1 MLEVHGL
8 KKRYGHF
15 FAVNGIDFTVKPGE
29 VLGYLGPNGAGKS
42 TTVKIL
48 TGLLTASQGDI
59 RYCGRDVRADLTWF
73 QHRLGYVPEQAEIYS
88 HMSAW
93 EYLLLVG
100 RLRRLP
106 ESLLVKKANSLLEL
120 FHLDSFA
127 HHAISSY
134 SKGMKQKVLIIA
146 ALIHDPEVLIFDE
159 PLSGLDASMVL
170 VFRHLVRELATRGK
184 TIFFSSHGMDE
195 VEKICSRVLIIHQGS
210 IVAHDSVSNLRQ
222 LLAAPSLEDVF
233 RQLVIREDPREVAG
247 AIASVVS
254 GSA

>member
-1 MLEVHGL
+1 MLEVKGL

-15 FAVNGIDFTVKPGE
+15 LAVKDIDFSIKPGE

-48 TGLLTASQGDI
+48 TGLLPASQGEI
-59 RYCGRDVRADLTWF
+59 RYCGRDVRTDLTWF
-73 QHRLGYVPEQAEIYS
+73 QRRLGYVPEQAEIYS

-120 FHLDSFA
+120 FHLDSFT
-127 HHAISSY
+127 HHVISSY

-170 VFRHLVRELATRGK
+170 VFRHLVRELAARDK
-184 TIFFSSHGMDE
+184 IIFFSSHGMDE
-195 VEKICSRVLIIHQGS
+195 VEKICSRVLILHQGS
-210 IVAHDSVSNLRQ
+210 IVAHDSVSKLRQ
-222 LLAAPSLEDVF
+222 LLAAPSLEEVY
-233 RQLVIREDPREVAG
+233 RQLVIREDPQEIAA
-247 AIASVVS
+247 AIARVVS
-254 GSA
+254 ESA

>member
-1 MLEVHGL
+1 MLEVKGMR
-8 KKRYGHF
+8 KQYGHF
-15 FAVNGIDFTVKPGE
+15 LVVKDIDFTIMPGE

-48 TGLLTASQGDI
+48 AGLLPASQGEI
-59 RYCGRDVRADLTWF
+59 RYCGHDVRADLTWF
-73 QHRLGYVPEQAEIYS
+73 QRRMGYVPEQAEIYS

-93 EYLLLVG
+93 EYLMLVG
-100 RLRRLP
+100 RLRRMP
-106 ESLLVKKANSLLEL
+106 EAMLNKKAGSLLEL
-120 FHLDSFA
+120 FHLDDFA

-146 ALIHDPEVLIFDE
+146 ALIHDPEVLILDE

-170 VFRHLVRELATRGK
+170 VFRHLVRELAARGK

-195 VEKICSRVLIIHQGS
+195 VEKICSRVLILHQGS
-210 IVAHDSVSNLRQ
+210 IVAHDLVSNLRH
-222 LLAAPSLEDVF
+222 LMAAPSLEEVF
-233 RQLVIREDPREVAG
+233 RLLVISEDPRQVAG

>member
-1 MLEVHGL
+1 MLQVKGL
-8 KKRYGHF
+8 KKKYGQLL
-15 FAVNGIDFTVKPGE
+15 AVKGIDFTVNPGE

-48 TGLLTASQGDI
+48 TGLLPATQGDI
-59 RYCGRDVRADLTWF
+59 HYCERDVRADITWF

-106 ESLLVKKANSLLEL
+106 ESLLIKKAGSLLEL
-120 FHLDSFA
+120 FQLGDFA
-127 HHAISSY
+127 HYAISSY

-146 ALIHDPEVLIFDE
+146 ALIHDPEVLILDE
-159 PLSGLDASMVL
+159 PLSGLDASMVM
-170 VFRHLVRELATRGK
+170 VFRHLIHELAARGK

-195 VEKICSRVLIIHQGS
+195 VEKICSRVLILFQGA
-210 IVAHDSVSNLRQ
+210 IVAHDSVSNLRK
-222 LLAAPSLEDVF
+222 LLAAPSLEEVF
-233 RQLVIREDPREVAG
+233 RQLAIREDPRQVAG
-247 AIASVVS
+247 AIAGVVS
-254 GSA
+254 RSI